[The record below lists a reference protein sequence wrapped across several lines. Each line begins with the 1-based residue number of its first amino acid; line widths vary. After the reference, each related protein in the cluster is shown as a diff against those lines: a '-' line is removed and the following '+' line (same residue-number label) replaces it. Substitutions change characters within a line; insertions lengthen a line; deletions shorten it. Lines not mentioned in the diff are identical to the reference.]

1 MHLGADGMVPLLLA
15 AGWRPFLTAMP
26 VWDYWFWLL
35 LPLCAGVA
43 VVYKTTKCRTADTIA
58 RESVGLAIWIVLG
71 LLGAAAA
78 VAIVVRL
85 S

>member
-1 MHLGADGMVPLLLA
+1 MFLLA
-15 AGWRPFLTAMP
+15 DGWRPFLTALP

-43 VVYKTTKCRTADTIA
+43 VVYKTTKCRSADTIA
-58 RESVGLAIWIVLG
+58 REAAGLAIWIVLG

-78 VAIVVRL
+78 VAVVVRL
-85 S
+85 N

>member
-1 MHLGADGMVPLLLA
+1 MSPLLLA

-26 VWDYWFWLL
+26 IWDYWFLLL

-43 VVYKTTKCRTADTIA
+43 VVYKTTKCRCADTIA
-58 RESVGLAIWIVLG
+58 RESIGLAVWIVMG

-78 VAIVVRL
+78 VAVVVRL
-85 S
+85 N

>member
-1 MHLGADGMVPLLLA
+1 MAAQTLGAQLLA
-15 AGWRPFLTAMP
+15 AGWRPFLTALP

-58 RESVGLAIWIVLG
+58 RESLGLTIWILAG
-71 LLGAAAA
+71 LLAAAA
-78 VAIVVRL
+78 GVAIVVRL
-85 S
+85 N